1 MSEPERCPNCGGA
14 MPANAPQG
22 LCPACLLRE
31 GLEGRATD
39 PASSVPPSPPD
50 PDATKERAG
59 NKLPACFWYIM
70 RPD

>member
-1 MSEPERCPNCGGA
+1 
-14 MPANAPQG
+14 
-22 LCPACLLRE
+22 LLRE